1 MTGGATNTVRLFKAT
16 LTGAAERPTPVV
28 TPGSGVGIAAFE
40 GSRVFYY
47 AEYRN
52 LRANTTAAHFHG
64 PAGVEASAGVLLGLV
79 HDGTPGRT
87 GVYSGTANAPAGL
100 LDAAAAGNVY
110 YNVHSAAPEGVP
122 GGEVRGQLVP
132 VP

>member
-1 MTGGATNTVRLFKAT
+1 MLALPVVAEPAPAPPGPPGGAD
-16 LTGAAERPTPVV
+16 
-28 TPGSGVGIAAFE
+28 
-40 GSRVFYY
+40 
-47 AEYRN
+47 
-52 LRANTTAAHFHG
+52 
-64 PAGVEASAGVLLGLV
+64 ASLLGLGTQMMSEVAAGVLLGLV

-110 YNVHSAAPEGVP
+110 YNIHSAAPDGVP